1 MILDDIGSSRVG
13 PDGVTAP
20 MEPKLRVSSSL
31 VLSVDLASQ
40 DLDSP
45 EQATPPFLIKLH
57 KKRQSK
63 YFDKVKSIPKLR
75 SSKLIISK
83 PVQ

>member
-31 VLSVDLASQ
+31 VLSVDLAS
-40 DLDSP
+40 
-45 EQATPPFLIKLH
+45 
-57 KKRQSK
+57 
-63 YFDKVKSIPKLR
+63 
-75 SSKLIISK
+75 
-83 PVQ
+83 